1 VCNKRTVESLVAAGA
16 FDALGHTRR
25 ALTAVL
31 EDAVD
36 EAVALKRKQADGQF
50 DLFASLMG
58 DGPPAEGGDAIAT
71 GVSIVVPDL
80 PEWDKKELLSRER
93 SMLGLYVSDHPL
105 SGIEGV
111 LARLADVSIA
121 QLSTDESYKDRAK
134 VTVAGLV
141 TGVQRKISKAG
152 KTWAIVTVEDLA
164 GSVEVLVF
172 PSQYEIAGPV
182 LGEDV
187 VVVVKGDLNR
197 GDDGVSVRATE
208 ITLPDIESRA
218 DGPVTIQMDLAR
230 CTPVVVERLRTVL
243 DTHPGTTE
251 VRLRLQQPGR
261 DTLMRLDEGLRV
273 TVTPA
278 LFGDL
283 KALLGPA
290 CLG

>member
-1 VCNKRTVESLVAAGA
+1 M
-16 FDALGHTRR
+16 
-25 ALTAVL
+25 
-31 EDAVD
+31 
-36 EAVALKRKQADGQF
+36 ALKRKQDRGQY
-50 DLFASLMG
+50 DMFAALMG
-58 DGPPAEGGDAIAT
+58 DGPPADGAEAIAT
-71 GVSIVVPDL
+71 GVSVVVPDL

-105 SGIEGV
+105 SGIEGI
-111 LARLADVSIA
+111 LARLADVTIA
-121 QLSTDESYKDRAK
+121 QLATDETYKDRAK
-134 VTVAGLV
+134 VTIAGLV

-208 ITLPDIESRA
+208 ITLPDIDSRT

-230 CTPVVVERLRTVL
+230 CTPVVVERLRGVL